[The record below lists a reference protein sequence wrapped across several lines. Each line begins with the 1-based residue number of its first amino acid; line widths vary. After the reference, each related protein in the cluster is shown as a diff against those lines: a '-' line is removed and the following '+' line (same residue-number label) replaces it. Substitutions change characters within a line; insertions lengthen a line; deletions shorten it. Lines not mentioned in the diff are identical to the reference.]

1 MSWPSSQPIEDISKA
16 SDDSLSWA
24 YNKGVKSIATVVRT
38 LTVSMAQYEVI
49 FFHEIASRRYSH
61 PRNQE
66 DNSFSQI
73 IKS

>member
-38 LTVSMAQYEVI
+38 RTVSMAQYEVI
-49 FFHEIASRRYSH
+49 FFMRLL
-61 PRNQE
+61 QE
-66 DNSFSQI
+66 DIHIRGIRRTTVFL
-73 IKS
+73 KL